1 MFIPTEPKILTLDFD
16 GVICN
21 GLLEYFQTTKST
33 YTQIWTEHSSDF
45 LDTFAD
51 SFYRLRPVIETG
63 WEMPILLRA
72 LVLGFNQNQMQDN
85 WTKLCQKIIVSDN
98 LNKQTLMTQLDEVRD
113 HWIHSDL
120 EGWLKLHRFYPG
132 MIKKIGKIIRSST
145 LLYIVTTKEG
155 RFVQQL
161 LRKQGVEL
169 PRKNI
174 LGKEVKQ
181 PKYKI
186 LRHLIQEN
194 SLLYNQ
200 LWFVEDLLKTLEKVQ
215 QQSDL
220 KEVKLFLANW
230 GFNTSKNHD
239 LAKSNPDI
247 NLLSLEQFN
256 NSYSSWLG

>member
-1 MFIPTEPKILTLDFD
+1 MIISTEPQILALDFD
-16 GVICN
+16 GVICD

-33 YTQIWTEHSSDF
+33 YTQVWTEHSLDF
-45 LDTFAD
+45 LDNFAD
-51 SFYRLRPVIETG
+51 SFYRLRSVIETG

-72 LVLGFNQNQMQDN
+72 LVLGFDQNQVQNN
-85 WTKLCQKIIVSDN
+85 WTNLCQTIIESDN
-98 LNKQTLMTQLDEVRD
+98 LNKQALIIKLDEVRD
-113 HWIHSDL
+113 NWIHSDL

-132 MIKKIGKIIRSST
+132 VIEKIGKVIRSST

-161 LRKQGVEL
+161 LKKQGVEL

-181 PKYKI
+181 PKYET
-186 LRHLIQEN
+186 LRQLIQEN
-194 SLLYNQ
+194 PKFYNQ
-200 LWFVEDLLKTLEKVQ
+200 LWFVEDLLKTLCRVQ

-230 GFNTSKNHD
+230 GFNTSKSHN
-239 LAKSNPDI
+239 LAKSNPGI

-256 NSYSSWLG
+256 DNYLSWFG